1 MVEAALYQDG
11 VRVSTPASLADTFR
25 ELREQQDGM
34 AWIGLARPTEAE
46 ILSLAAEFDL
56 HPLAVEDAMEAHQRP
71 KLERYGDTL
80 FVVLR
85 AARYLDAPE
94 EVDFGEL
101 HVFVGPDFLITV
113 RHGAAPDLSA
123 VRRRMEETPEL
134 LKLGPE
140 AVLYAILDAVVDGYA
155 PVVAGVQNDID
166 EIETEVF
173 RGDPEVSRRIYELSR
188 EMVEFQRATR
198 PLVGMLHGLMAGF
211 AKYGTDEELQRYLR
225 DVADHVTHTSERV
238 DGFRQALT
246 DILTVNATLVT
257 QQQNAEMR
265 ALAEAGFEQNEEIKK
280 ISSWA
285 AILFAPTLVGT
296 IYGMNFE
303 HMPELQ
309 LELRIPLRDRPDGG
323 GLRQFVRDFQAAGLA
338 LTTSC
343 RAQFFCG
350 LCSRIGATIRPPGRH
365 RPGSSS
371 AGEAAGGT
379 AGSWETAAAGAWT
392 RHEATA
398 RTTRPARGSLPQ
410 PGPAPPAVAGAAH
423 PRRPHRAHRMGRRL
437 PPARL
442 PHPGS
447 RVTDMPEL
455 HTRLLADVIALGS
468 PYPLV
473 LTGGYAVRAHHLIN
487 RPSQDLDV
495 ATENPAP
502 MADIAATLP
511 PAWKQL
517 DVLVRPGRG
526 QEPTRHGV
534 RLCRG
539 RCEAV
544 FGTGESQVADWG
556 VDAPGTGSTSH
567 LCSASPLRGLGTR
580 TVPVS
585 GEAGAITR
593 FLSRRV

>member
-1 MVEAALYQDG
+1 MADRRARPASKSAGPTAKGARKSVWRRALTPPSTPPADPPEPSPEPAAPPAPERASVVQAVLYQDG
-11 VRVSTPASLADTFR
+11 VRVSSPDTLAQTYR
-25 ELREQQDGM
+25 ELREAPAGM
-34 AWIGLARPTEAE
+34 AWIGLARPTEDE
-46 ILSLAAEFDL
+46 LLSLASEFDL

-101 HVFVGPDFLITV
+101 HVFVGPDFVITV

-211 AKYGTDEELQRYLR
+211 TKYETDEELQRYLR

-303 HMPELQ
+303 HMPELDWSFGYPFAIG
-309 LELRIPLRDRPDGG
+309 LMGIVCVSLYLIFKRRDW
-323 GLRQFVRDFQAAGLA
+323 L
-338 LTTSC
+338 
-343 RAQFFCG
+343 
-350 LCSRIGATIRPPGRH
+350 
-365 RPGSSS
+365 
-371 AGEAAGGT
+371 
-379 AGSWETAAAGAWT
+379 
-392 RHEATA
+392 
-398 RTTRPARGSLPQ
+398 
-410 PGPAPPAVAGAAH
+410 
-423 PRRPHRAHRMGRRL
+423 
-437 PPARL
+437 
-442 PHPGS
+442 
-447 RVTDMPEL
+447 
-455 HTRLLADVIALGS
+455 
-468 PYPLV
+468 
-473 LTGGYAVRAHHLIN
+473 
-487 RPSQDLDV
+487 
-495 ATENPAP
+495 
-502 MADIAATLP
+502 
-511 PAWKQL
+511 
-517 DVLVRPGRG
+517 
-526 QEPTRHGV
+526 
-534 RLCRG
+534 
-539 RCEAV
+539 
-544 FGTGESQVADWG
+544 
-556 VDAPGTGSTSH
+556 
-567 LCSASPLRGLGTR
+567 
-580 TVPVS
+580 
-585 GEAGAITR
+585 
-593 FLSRRV
+593 